1 MDHRKLIAKVLFAG
15 LATIVSIG
23 WLILTVAVPLATFG

>member
-1 MDHRKLIAKVLFAG
+1 MDHRKLVAKVLLAG

-23 WLILTVAVPLATFG
+23 WLILTVAVPLATLG

>member
-1 MDHRKLIAKVLFAG
+1 MNDRKLIVRVLLAG

-23 WLILTVAVPLATFG
+23 WLTLTVAVPLAALG